1 MANPILLLGLG
12 AAAMYFLDPQN
23 GRRRRTDF
31 QNQLHS
37 AQRQLGH
44 GRDVVVRDAT
54 NRAHGLLLETRHAL
68 EARRTG
74 QMGENVPTLGGIAR
88 ECVSPW
94 MRTRWSPA
102 QRAIA
107 GALGSA
113 VTMIG
118 YFRGGLRGMAL
129 CALGGSL
136 VARATAN
143 EDIKTLMKGRAFQV
157 EKTIDVNAPAAQVF
171 AYWRNLEGF
180 PIWMAHVQ
188 EVRYLGGDRYHWV
201 VDGPMGKPVEWDSEL
216 LNVVENH
223 EMTWRSVAGSE
234 VEHTG
239 RVRFEDMGESTRV
252 HVQMR
257 YAPPGGLVGHVVAKA
272 FGVDPE
278 NQMGEDLARM
288 KTAIETGKA
297 PHDSAAQRRL
307 GSNGT
312 GMGEGTNPGL

>member
-1 MANPILLLGLG
+1 MANPLILLGLG

-23 GRRRRTDF
+23 GKRRRVDF

-37 AQRQLGH
+37 TQRQLLH

-54 NRAHGLLLETRHAL
+54 NRAHGLLLETRQAL

-74 QMGENVPTLGGIAR
+74 NATENVPTLGGIAR
-88 ECVSPW
+88 ECLQPW
-94 MRTRWSPA
+94 TRSHWSPA

-113 VTMIG
+113 VALIG

-143 EDIKTLMKGRAFQV
+143 EDIGTLMKGKAFHV
-157 EKTIDVNAPAAQVF
+157 EKTVDVNAPAAEVF
-171 AYWRNLEGF
+171 AYWRNLETF
-180 PIWMAHVQ
+180 PLWMAHVR

-201 VDGPMGKPVEWDSEL
+201 VDGPLGKPVEWDSEL
-216 LNVVENH
+216 LNVVENR

-239 RVRFEDMGESTRV
+239 RVRFEEAGGTTRV
-252 HVQMR
+252 HVQMA
-257 YAPPGGLVGHVVAKA
+257 YAPPGGVIGHAVAKA
-272 FGVDPE
+272 FGADPE
-278 NQMGEDLARM
+278 NQMGEDLSRM
-288 KTAIETGKA
+288 KSAIETGK
-297 PHDSAAQRRL
+297 PPRDSAVQRRI
-307 GSNGT
+307 GGNGAA
-312 GMGEGTNPGL
+312 GPGEISPGL